1 MAAQLGQE
9 AVVKEPS
16 CNMIKRLVFISL
28 IALSTNGFGQPS
40 IAEVLTKYNTHS
52 VPYIEVEDL
61 SQLETPPLLLD
72 AREIAEFQVSHLN
85 KAIHVGFEDF
95 EISKIINLVQD
106 KTKTIV
112 VYCSIG
118 VRSEKIGEKLI
129 AEGFTAVYNLY
140 GGIFEWVNSDK
151 SVYCKGKQ
159 TPNVHAYSKT
169 WGAYLLKGVK
179 VYE

>member
-1 MAAQLGQE
+1 
-9 AVVKEPS
+9 
-16 CNMIKRLVFISL
+16 MIKRLLFMSFIML
-28 IALSTNGFGQPS
+28 GANGFAQPS
-40 IAEVLTKYNTHS
+40 IADVLTKFNTHS
-52 VPYIEVEDL
+52 VPYINVEAL
-61 SQLETPPLLLD
+61 SELETPPLLLD
-72 AREIAEFQVSHLN
+72 AREIAEYNTSHLD
-85 KAIHVGFEDF
+85 KAIQVGFEDF
-95 EISKIINLVQD
+95 EISKVINQVQD
-106 KTKTIV
+106 KTKMIV

-129 AEGFTAVYNLY
+129 AEGYTAVYNLY

-151 SVYCKGKQ
+151 SVYCNEKQ